1 MCLAILGKIKKIKS
15 NNLAEVYVDGVSL
28 DANIELVDVKIGD
41 SVMIHAGFAIQKVN
55 FEDTKELEKLLN
67 S

>member
-15 NNLAEVYVDGVSL
+15 NNLAEVDVDRVSL
-28 DANIELVDVKIGD
+28 DANIELVDIKIGD
-41 SVMIHAGFAIQKVN
+41 SVMIHAGFAIQKVSS
-55 FEDTKELEKLLN
+55 EDTEELEKLRN